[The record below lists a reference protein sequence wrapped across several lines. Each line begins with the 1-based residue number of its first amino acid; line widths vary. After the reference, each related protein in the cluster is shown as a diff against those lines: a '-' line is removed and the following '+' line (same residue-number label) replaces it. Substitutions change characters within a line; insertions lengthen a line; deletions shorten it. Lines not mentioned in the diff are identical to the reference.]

1 MTRISAS
8 DHIMILLR
16 QKLER
21 AATLKKGGKPQ
32 KVGGKTADDGSNIH
46 RVRALAQMDAL
57 SDEDVERSMIQG
69 LLIEEFGEGL
79 VNDPKFQQLVS
90 RVVDLLANDDAGK
103 ALLGAARRDLQE

>member
-21 AATLKKGGKPQ
+21 AAALKKGGKAQ
-32 KVGGKTADDGSNIH
+32 KVGGAANEDGSNIH
-46 RVRALAQMDAL
+46 RIRALAQMESL
-57 SDEDVERSMIQG
+57 SDEDIERSMIQG
-69 LLIEEFGEGL
+69 LLIEELGEGL

-90 RVVDLLANDDAGK
+90 RVAELLASDDAGR
-103 ALLGAARRDLQE
+103 ALLNAARRDLQE

>member
-1 MTRISAS
+1 MTRISSS

-21 AATLKKGGKPQ
+21 AAELKKGQ
-32 KVGGKTADDGSNIH
+32 KARAVGGTARDDPSNIQ
-46 RVRALAQMDAL
+46 RIRALAQLDTL

-69 LLIEEFGEGL
+69 LLVEELGEAL

-90 RVVDLLANDDAGK
+90 RITEMLTHDEAGK
-103 ALLGAARRDLQE
+103 ALLAAARQELKD